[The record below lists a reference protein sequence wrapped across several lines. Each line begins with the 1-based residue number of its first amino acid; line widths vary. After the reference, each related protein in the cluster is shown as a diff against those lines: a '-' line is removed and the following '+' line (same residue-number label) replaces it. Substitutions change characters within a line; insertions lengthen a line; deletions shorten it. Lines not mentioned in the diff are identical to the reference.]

1 MTLLTQPQRQL
12 VNLALIRAH
21 LVASAVAFAV
31 VLLGGLTFAL
41 QFMQQYPCP
50 GIPLLSPGRVRMVH
64 TNMAAYGFIVNAF
77 VAGMLWA
84 IPRLTK
90 RPILRRP
97 RHHAA
102 PRRPVRPLDLLRL
115 RQRAVGRDHGVG
127 AGLFDPLA
135 LGASHNLPLNKETS

>member
-1 MTLLTQPQRQL
+1 MTLVTQPQRQL

-21 LVASAVAFAV
+21 LVASAASFAV
-31 VLLGGLTFAL
+31 VLLGGLVFAL
-41 QFMQQYPCP
+41 QFMQHYPFP

-90 RPILRRP
+90 RPILSDKLGWLIFW
-97 RHHAA
+97 AWQLILA
-102 PRRPVRPLDLLRL
+102 LT
-115 RQRAVGRDHGVG
+115 
-127 AGLFDPLA
+127 LFGILGGYAQAIEWGETPMFVDPLV
-135 LGASHNLPLNKETS
+135 LVGLVL